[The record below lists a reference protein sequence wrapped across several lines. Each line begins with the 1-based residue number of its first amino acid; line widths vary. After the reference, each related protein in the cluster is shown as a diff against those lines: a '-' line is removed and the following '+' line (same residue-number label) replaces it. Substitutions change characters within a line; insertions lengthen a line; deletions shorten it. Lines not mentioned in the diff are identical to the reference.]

1 MHLGADVGGT
11 KTNLAL
17 VDARD
22 PTRLLCEAHVASRD
36 YGDLTAL
43 VRAFMA
49 TSGAK
54 ARTACLA
61 VPGPVLAG
69 RAELTNLDWVCIEG
83 ELARDLGLDHVRLI
97 NDLVATASGIDALA
111 PADIVTVCPGA
122 GPIAAEAGQVRAVIA
137 PGTGLGEAFCVHNGE
152 RWLVRP
158 AEGGHTAW
166 APRTEREADL
176 WHWLFARDGFVSLEN
191 VCSGIGMA
199 NVWRWLRAT
208 GQGSETPALTER
220 IEASTDPT
228 RVIMEHLTTSE
239 RCHLAVE
246 AVVDHLAGEAADL
259 AVRLLPTGGIYL
271 AGGLPPRLLP
281 LLTGERFRQ
290 RFLGHPQLG
299 HVHREVPVR
308 VVLNPKAALLGTVAN
323 GGHSGL

>member
-22 PTRLLCEAHVASRD
+22 PTRLVCEANVASRD

-43 VRAFMA
+43 VRAFLEK
-49 TSGAK
+49 SGAK
-54 ARTACLA
+54 ATTACLA
-61 VPGPVLAG
+61 VPGPVLGG
-69 RAELTNLDWVCIEG
+69 RAELTNLDWICVEG

-111 PADIVTVCPGA
+111 PADVVTVYPGA
-122 GPIAAEAGQVRAVIA
+122 GPVDAEAGQVRAVIA
-137 PGTGLGEAFCVHNGE
+137 PGTGLGEAFCVHNGD

-158 AEGGHTAW
+158 AEGGHAAW
-166 APRTEREADL
+166 APRTAAEADL
-176 WHWLFARDGFVSLEN
+176 WRYLFARDGFVSIEN
-191 VCSGIGMA
+191 VCSGLGVA
-199 NVWRWLRAT
+199 NVWRWLGAT
-208 GQGSETPALTER
+208 SRGSEASSLTQQ

-228 RVIMEHLTTSE
+228 RVIMEHLDTSE
-239 RCHLAVE
+239 RCRLAVE

-281 LLTGERFRQ
+281 LLTSDRFRQ